1 VCQRSPAEY
10 TGSVVR
16 RANAPFHIEAGTDTG
31 AALVRWVVGRPVPAW
46 LLRRVGHRLLTQ
58 APLGWM
64 LVVLVLL
71 ALRRMHRQPGSVP
84 ERLALG
90 LSASGYSLAAIARC
104 LGVESDAALETLLS
118 ARRARGLPEPCAIGR
133 DALAVE
139 APETSWHVH
148 AAACATCQRV
158 REAWQRDDARL
169 REEIA
174 LAAESESG
182 KTDRRSRVGWRIAWL
197 LLLLGMSALTMVGQY
212 PGRGLQPST
221 AGLDEQES
229 RWVVMVA
236 ADGSVAAQDLVTG
249 RWRELLPATGLP
261 ENDVFLSLD
270 RQLLARVSRNWPGLA
285 PALVRLEV
293 MAVESGEIVRVQ
305 TRFNEATIDYPVGWL
320 DARRFLV
327 ARASFPVSAE
337 DVERDEPLVTLEV
350 LDIPTGVTYSLGR
363 FALQHVFVPWPGT
376 IVVAE
381 QRPTGRTVRVI
392 DVAEGSAVS
401 ERPLPPGTA
410 DETLLGLC
418 VLDDGRWLA
427 LWHTNSGAARLVAV
441 DDEEVLLWR
450 GAGAIELLCDR
461 VHIPLLVTQ
470 TAGQTTLWRIERNGA
485 RTLWTLPQELEPLA
499 IEWTPEGYPELLL
512 IGRGRDLFRPPLMGD
527 ARWGPSLPEPTVLYR
542 SSAGGLEPLLAVSR
556 RWRLVGRVSEVAR
569 ASTPVA
575 ALESTVREYGAGGE
589 PYLVSPQGS
598 VVVHRDPVGDAFV
611 VRDLADGRTHELP
624 PGLGELAWLPS
635 GEALIT
641 VGPLAGAGTRAREA
655 VDGPSRVVLTLDPA
669 GVLGGHI
676 PERLGRIDLD
686 PLDFGLDPE
695 RRYLAV
701 APSPTGI
708 ALALLTC
715 DRAWGVVELWFERVD
730 REQPERRATWKVE
743 DCDAAQGG
751 SELAWVSPTRF
762 VLIVPVERAAE
773 VPRELLVQSF
783 EVEDASPRELAR
795 HWVRGAERAI
805 FPVELASDGTTLV
818 YRLRVEGD
826 DTTEDRVVALDLD
839 DGSSLVLAEGEPA
852 QGLCWGQEERGVV
865 VRLGRSVAWYGWNG
879 RVRSLAGSVVAVA
892 CLPDR
897 RVLALVE
904 ERGSARTVLLGPAA

>member
-1 VCQRSPAEY
+1 
-10 TGSVVR
+10 
-16 RANAPFHIEAGTDTG
+16 
-31 AALVRWVVGRPVPAW
+31 
-46 LLRRVGHRLLTQ
+46 
-58 APLGWM
+58 
-64 LVVLVLL
+64 
-71 ALRRMHRQPGSVP
+71 
-84 ERLALG
+84 
-90 LSASGYSLAAIARC
+90 
-104 LGVESDAALETLLS
+104 
-118 ARRARGLPEPCAIGR
+118 
-133 DALAVE
+133 
-139 APETSWHVH
+139 
-148 AAACATCQRV
+148 
-158 REAWQRDDARL
+158 
-169 REEIA
+169 
-174 LAAESESG
+174 
-182 KTDRRSRVGWRIAWL
+182 
-197 LLLLGMSALTMVGQY
+197 
-212 PGRGLQPST
+212 
-221 AGLDEQES
+221 
-229 RWVVMVA
+229 
-236 ADGSVAAQDLVTG
+236 
-249 RWRELLPATGLP
+249 
-261 ENDVFLSLD
+261 
-270 RQLLARVSRNWPGLA
+270 
-285 PALVRLEV
+285 
-293 MAVESGEIVRVQ
+293 
-305 TRFNEATIDYPVGWL
+305 
-320 DARRFLV
+320 
-327 ARASFPVSAE
+327 
-337 DVERDEPLVTLEV
+337 
-350 LDIPTGVTYSLGR
+350 
-363 FALQHVFVPWPGT
+363 
-376 IVVAE
+376 
-381 QRPTGRTVRVI
+381 
-392 DVAEGSAVS
+392 
-401 ERPLPPGTA
+401 
-410 DETLLGLC
+410 
-418 VLDDGRWLA
+418 
-427 LWHTNSGAARLVAV
+427 
-441 DDEEVLLWR
+441 
-450 GAGAIELLCDR
+450 
-461 VHIPLLVTQ
+461 
-470 TAGQTTLWRIERNGA
+470 
-485 RTLWTLPQELEPLA
+485 
-499 IEWTPEGYPELLL
+499 
-512 IGRGRDLFRPPLMGD
+512 
-527 ARWGPSLPEPTVLYR
+527 VLYR
-542 SSAGGLEPLLAVSR
+542 SSAGGLEPLLAVSG

-569 ASTPVA
+569 TSTPVA
-575 ALESTVREYGAGGE
+575 ALESVLWEYGAGGE

-598 VVVHRDPVGDAFV
+598 VVVHRDPAGDAFV

-715 DRAWGVVELWFERVD
+715 DRARGVVELWFERVD

-773 VPRELLVQSF
+773 GPRELLVQSF
-783 EVEDASPRELAR
+783 EVKDASPRELAR

-865 VRLGRSVAWYGWNG
+865 VRLGRSLAWYEWNG